1 MCLTAMLKIREK
13 NHEDENIGFGAR
25 MKRKSIMKPVARQRT
40 FVVASSK
47 GGVNKTSLSSGLAF
61 EAARMGLRVL
71 CVDGDGTGGFSSTLG
86 AYAPEGS
93 PSVVDFIE
101 GHADA
106 ATAIYSVPGWTPN
119 SRLPWIKGGP
129 AREGGTISILP
140 ATPSEEGQ
148 RSVASVIS
156 QGGTTRETRLAD
168 RLNIPEITDN
178 FDLIIIDMPG
188 TDDESTISAMLHAA
202 EFVVFPFFPQFFA
215 MEALK
220 GTDVKIDAWCD
231 ATGKDITFLGGVPT
245 SVPTRLTPN
254 MMEREVLELSSD
266 WMNENSDGNVRVI
279 APGIEFRKAVARA
292 HALAV
297 PVSSLSQTQIEL
309 RNLGTIPAAFTRT
322 LLTILNGMRPV
333 ADDIDTFRVDFPV
346 EDMKKAVLAQ
356 PMPDDW
362 RAIISGPEYL
372 PWDAYSLQSV
382 GKE

>member
-1 MCLTAMLKIREK
+1 MLKIRK
-13 NHEDENIGFGAR
+13 NNHEDGNMVFGAK
-25 MKRKSIMKPVARQRT
+25 MKRKSIMKPIARQRT

-61 EAARMGLRVL
+61 EAARLGLQVL

-86 AYAPEGS
+86 AYAPEDS
-93 PSVVDFIE
+93 PNIVDFIE
-101 GHADA
+101 GHAEA
-106 ATAIYSVPGWTPN
+106 AAAIYPVPEWRPN
-119 SRLPWIKGGP
+119 PRLPWIKGGP
-129 AREGGTISILP
+129 AIDGGTISILP

-148 RSVASVIS
+148 KSVASVIS

-168 RLNIPEITDN
+168 RLNVPEITDN

-202 EFVVFPFFPQFFA
+202 EFIVFPFFPQFFA

-231 ATGKDITFLGGVPT
+231 ATGKDITFLGGIPT
-245 SVPTRLTPN
+245 SIPTRLTPN
-254 MMEREVLELSSD
+254 MMEREVLELSSA
-266 WMNENSDGNVRVI
+266 WMNKNSDGNVRVI

-297 PVSSLSQTQIEL
+297 PVSTLSQTQIEL

-322 LLTILNGMRPV
+322 LLTILKDMRPT
-333 ADDIDTFRVDFPV
+333 ADDPDTYRVNFPV
-346 EDMKKAVLAQ
+346 DEMQKAVLAQ

-362 RAIISGPEYL
+362 RTIISGPEHL
-372 PWDAYSLQSV
+372 PWDAYSRTR
-382 GKE
+382 